1 MSRAYD
7 AFIARYRDIQA
18 IESALGLMGWDRQV
32 LMPPGGAEAR
42 SAQSTILS
50 RMGHELTTSDE
61 TRRLLEDA
69 EREVESGSDQAF
81 TLKAFRR
88 DLDIEAKLPTEL
100 VERRAKVG
108 GDAYEVWKKARAESN
123 FAAMKPYYDELF
135 EIARE
140 MSHLLDPN
148 AAHPYDPLFDLYEQG
163 AKVQDADAMFG
174 AIKQPIVDLV
184 KEIVEEGEFVP
195 DTFLYGNWD
204 QQALRSVA
212 QEITAKIGF
221 DYNRGRLDIAP
232 SAFCGGTSR
241 FDIRMTTKPSEHVRG
256 ILSSSLHEMGH
267 GLYEQGSPAAWDRTP
282 LAGGVSLAVHE
293 SQSRMWENIIG
304 RSRVF
309 WTYFLPVLQKALPSF
324 ANLDVDTFCRAMNKV
339 EPSFIRVGS
348 DELTYN
354 LHILIR
360 YELEVEI
367 LTRRLDAK
375 DLPEA
380 WNTKYTEYLGIT
392 PPNDGVGV
400 LQDVH
405 WTRGSLGYFPTYS
418 MGNLIGAQV
427 WATLER
433 EIPGKCEL
441 IREGNF
447 APVLDWLTEKIYSQ
461 GRRYEPRDLVLKVT
475 GEPINPAHWLK
486 YATEKFRGIYG
497 LAEFA
502 EA

>member
-1 MSRAYD
+1 MPRAYD

-50 RMGHELTTSDE
+50 RMAHELTTSDE
-61 TRRLLEDA
+61 TRRLLA
-69 EREVESGSDQAF
+69 EAEAEVGAGTDEAA

-100 VERRAKVG
+100 VERRAKVS
-108 GDAYEVWKKARAESN
+108 GDSYEVWKKARAESD
-123 FAAMKPYYDELF
+123 FAAMKPYFEELF

-140 MSHLLDPN
+140 MSHLLDPQ

-163 AKVQDADAMFG
+163 AKVQDADAMFT

-184 KEIVEEGEFVP
+184 KEIVEHGEFVP
-195 DTFLYGNWD
+195 DTFLFGNWD
-204 QQALRSVA
+204 QQALRAVA
-212 QEITAKIGF
+212 EKITGAIGF

-232 SAFCGGTSR
+232 SAFCGGSSR

-267 GLYEQGSPAAWDRTP
+267 GLYEQGSPAEWDRTP
-282 LAGGVSLAVHE
+282 LAGGISLAVHE
-293 SQSRMWENIIG
+293 SQSRMWENIVG
-304 RSRVF
+304 RSTAF
-309 WTYFLPVLQKALPSF
+309 WSHFLPVLQQAMPSF
-324 ANLDVDTFCRAMNKV
+324 ANIELDVFYRAMNKV
-339 EPSFIRVGS
+339 EPGFIRVGS

-360 YELEVEI
+360 YELEVAI
-367 LTRRLDAK
+367 LTKKLEAK

-380 WNTKYTEYLGIT
+380 WNAKYREYLGIT

-418 MGNLIGAQV
+418 MGNMIGAQV
-427 WATLER
+427 WATLQR
-433 EIPGKCEL
+433 ELPTDSL
-441 IREGNF
+441 IAKGDF
-447 APVLDWLTEKIYSQ
+447 APILGWLTEKIYSQ
-461 GRRYEPRDLVLKVT
+461 GRRYEPRDLVMRVT
-475 GEPINPAHWLK
+475 GEPMNPSYWLK

-497 LAEFA
+497 LI
-502 EA
+502 